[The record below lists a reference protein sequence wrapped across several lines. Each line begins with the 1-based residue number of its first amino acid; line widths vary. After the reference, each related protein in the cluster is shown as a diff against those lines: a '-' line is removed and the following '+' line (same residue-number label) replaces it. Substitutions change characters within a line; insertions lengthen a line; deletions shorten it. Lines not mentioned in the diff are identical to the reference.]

1 MPDKY
6 ITVTQLTKY
15 IKFQFDTDNNL
26 NSIFLRGEI
35 SNFKAHT
42 RGHYYF
48 TIKDENSR
56 INAVMF
62 ASSASKLLF
71 TPVDGMKVLITGKVS
86 VYEVTG
92 GYQIYVNDMI
102 EDGLGNLFVA
112 YEQLKAKLSKEGLF
126 DIARKKAIPKYPE
139 VVGIITAPT
148 GAAIRDILSTIKRRF
163 PLTKTIL
170 FPCLVQ
176 GASAAPDIIKQI
188 KNAENYNLDV
198 LIIGR
203 GGGSIEDMWGF
214 NDEQVA
220 LAIANCSIP
229 IISAVGHEIDF
240 TIADFVADL
249 RAPTPT
255 GAAEMAVANKVEVL
269 DYIKQLKL
277 RLVKII
283 EHKITTS
290 TSKLTSLTDSYI
302 MKNQISLLDI
312 KEQKLD
318 TLLDRVILALNHILE
333 QAKIRLTKTKE
344 SYILVNPTQLYLTK
358 QNRFKTSLV
367 FLNNN
372 ISRVLEQNEKRYI
385 KSLSKLEPLNPLL
398 TIKRGYAILKK
409 DNKVVSMK
417 SNLKKDDI
425 LEIELQDGIIKT
437 KVMESE

>member
-15 IKFQFDTDNNL
+15 IKYQFDTDNNL

-333 QAKIRLTKTKE
+333 QAKIRLSKTKE